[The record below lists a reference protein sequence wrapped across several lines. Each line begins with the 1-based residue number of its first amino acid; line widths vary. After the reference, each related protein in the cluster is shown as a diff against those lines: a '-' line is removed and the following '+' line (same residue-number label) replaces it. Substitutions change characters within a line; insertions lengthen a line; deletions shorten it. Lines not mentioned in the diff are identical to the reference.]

1 VDTVRQSIVYHCCT
15 ELKFVGESEAGE
27 VTWSL
32 VASRANDSVQEE
44 DDGGSTTACINHQ
57 DAQHSAA
64 AASASVDETE
74 VSEASAAID
83 GVDVIR

>member
-1 VDTVRQSIVYHCCT
+1 M
-15 ELKFVGESEAGE
+15 KFVGESEAGE

-44 DDGGSTTACINHQ
+44 DGGSTTAYINHQ

-74 VSEASAAID
+74 VSETSAAID

>member
-1 VDTVRQSIVYHCCT
+1 M
-15 ELKFVGESEAGE
+15 KFVGESEAGE

-44 DDGGSTTACINHQ
+44 DVGSTIACINHQ

-64 AASASVDETE
+64 AAAASVDDTE

>member
-1 VDTVRQSIVYHCCT
+1 
-15 ELKFVGESEAGE
+15 LKFVGESEAGE

-44 DDGGSTTACINHQ
+44 DVGSTTACINHQ

-64 AASASVDETE
+64 AAAASVDETE